1 MPWRLAPAYPSTAD
15 DDVTIVNYRGLS
27 GGDRALRFM
36 QTNPSALI
44 LKRGNGRRRAGM
56 AITNLHCRIDI
67 LIGKLTRN
75 PIRRLAFEFVAT
87 QILNIAHNYAICLP
101 LQIYHVPGP
110 GLPAGN
116 S

>member
-1 MPWRLAPAYPSTAD
+1 MPGRLAPAYPTAPD

-36 QTNPSALI
+36 QTNPSAMI

-67 LIGKLTRN
+67 FIGKLTRN
-75 PIRRLAFEFVAT
+75 PIRPVDFEFVAN
-87 QILNIAHNYAICLP
+87 QILNIAHNYAVCLRIE
-101 LQIYHVPGP
+101 IYHVT
-110 GLPAGN
+110 GLG
-116 S
+116 